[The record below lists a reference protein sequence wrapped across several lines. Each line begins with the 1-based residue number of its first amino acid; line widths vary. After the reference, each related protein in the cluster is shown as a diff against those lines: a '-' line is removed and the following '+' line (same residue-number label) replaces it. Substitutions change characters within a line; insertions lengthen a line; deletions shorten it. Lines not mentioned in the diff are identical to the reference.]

1 MEKVVF
7 INFGSVQYLHRQML
21 QLLSAKYAGKATYV
35 RGYQCGDL
43 KRLGFY
49 TSRPWA
55 APLQRGVFFWSWK
68 PFIINHALQLLQDG
82 DILIYS
88 DIGRPWVRLFSSLL
102 PFARNW
108 LDELQQDVIPG
119 VYIPYTGTIENWT
132 KATTLKQM
140 GNLSTNILHS
150 PPIQA
155 SFSIWRKTSVSMEL
169 AAEWNDKSR
178 HISLIGDYNTQTDI
192 PNHPEFI
199 DHRHDQSILSIL
211 CYQRGLHALDLPA
224 KPFLQND
231 KDLNEWFQYKGAP
244 RSKKLPLTIISLLSE
259 GTHQLEKILRSCS
272 KSTILG

>member
-1 MEKVVF
+1 MKKVVF
-7 INFGSVQYLHRQML
+7 INFGSVQYLHRQIL
-21 QLLSAKYAGKATYV
+21 QLLSAKYVGKATYV
-35 RGYQCGDL
+35 RGYQCKDL

-55 APLQRGVFFWSWK
+55 TPLQRGVFFWSWK

-88 DIGRPWVRLFSSLL
+88 DIGRPWVRLFSSIL

-150 PPIQA
+150 PPVQT

-178 HISLIGDYNTQTDI
+178 HLSLIGDYNTQTDI

-211 CYQRGLHALDLPA
+211 CYQRGLHALDLPSNPLI
-224 KPFLQND
+224 KND

-244 RSKKLPLTIISLLSE
+244 QSKKLPFRIISLLSE

-272 KSTILG
+272 KSTISG